1 MAHIIGRIESL
12 KSLKAELKS
21 KGVSQFKSIKEI
33 KDFLSNYNFEESNI
47 INNATIELEKRFSE
61 TSINLVQKK
70 INKTNIIDTENEKLN
85 QNMLELCRLVYL
97 LENQT
102 NKSFF
107 QNIFNNIKLYDTKR
121 KINYYTKNKTY
132 IVNNAVAHLTKRIK
146 GDELFIKT
154 YNLDKNVLIQEKT
167 KPEIKNLKY
176 TRKVIE
182 SCKNLIAGA
191 IGENLVVNEINK
203 LSNDFTLI
211 NDFNLKFDTPI
222 FYKKNNER
230 IRSVQID
237 HLLISKAGIFILETK
252 NWSKSSVNSI
262 NLRSPVSQVLRSSFA
277 LFVYISENIT
287 LRNHHWGEKKIPIKN
302 IIVMINHK
310 PLTNFKFVNIKL
322 LTELND
328 YINYFEPVFT
338 DSELKKLVSKLT
350 RANNV

>member
-85 QNMLELCRLVYL
+85 QNMLELCSLAYL

-102 NKSFF
+102 NKNFF

-146 GDELFIKT
+146 DDELFIKT
-154 YNLDKNVLIQEKT
+154 YNLDKNVLIQEKA
-167 KPEIKNLKY
+167 KPEIKNLKD

-203 LSNDFTLI
+203 LSNDFTFI
-211 NDFNLKFDTPI
+211 NYFNLKFDTPI

-322 LTELND
+322 LTELID

>member
-85 QNMLELCRLVYL
+85 QNMLELCRLVYF

>member
-1 MAHIIGRIESL
+1 M
-12 KSLKAELKS
+12 
-21 KGVSQFKSIKEI
+21 
-33 KDFLSNYNFEESNI
+33 
-47 INNATIELEKRFSE
+47 
-61 TSINLVQKK
+61 
-70 INKTNIIDTENEKLN
+70 
-85 QNMLELCRLVYL
+85 
-97 LENQT
+97 
-102 NKSFF
+102 
-107 QNIFNNIKLYDTKR
+107 
-121 KINYYTKNKTY
+121 
-132 IVNNAVAHLTKRIK
+132 
-146 GDELFIKT
+146 
-154 YNLDKNVLIQEKT
+154 
-167 KPEIKNLKY
+167 
-176 TRKVIE
+176 
-182 SCKNLIAGA
+182 
-191 IGENLVVNEINK
+191 
-203 LSNDFTLI
+203 SNDFTLI

-222 FYKKNNER
+222 FYKINNER